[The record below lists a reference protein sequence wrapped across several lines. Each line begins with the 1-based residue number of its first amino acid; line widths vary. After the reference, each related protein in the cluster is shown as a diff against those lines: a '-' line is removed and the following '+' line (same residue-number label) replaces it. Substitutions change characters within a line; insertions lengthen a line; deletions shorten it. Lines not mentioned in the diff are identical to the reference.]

1 MNVSSSLTCDSND
14 NNQITLQWTPPTN
27 TSVVITHYELT
38 GLPQYATCSPGPCDM
53 INDTNTTLTGLQCN
67 TSYMVS
73 VRAVSDSCAGN
84 GTFSDPIEIL
94 FHPKPIATITAGV
107 SCSIGIH
114 DHQEISASFILHKN
128 KGHIWIRFFVLL
140 REVV

>member
-14 NNQITLQWTPPTN
+14 NNQVTLQWTPPTS
-27 TSVVITHYELT
+27 TSVVITHYELA

-53 INDTNTTLTGLQCN
+53 INATNTTLTGLQCN

-94 FHPKPIATITAGV
+94 FHPKPIATTTTTITAGV
-107 SCSIGIH
+107 SCSIGTFH
-114 DHQEISASFILHKN
+114 YT
-128 KGHIWIRFFVLL
+128 HINFKACTVEPLN
-140 REVV
+140 

>member
-27 TSVVITHYELT
+27 TSVVITHYELA
-38 GLPQYATCSPGPCDM
+38 GLPQYATCSPGPCDT
-53 INDTNTTLTGLQCN
+53 INATNTTLTGLQCN

-73 VRAVSDSCAGN
+73 VRAVSDSCV

-94 FHPKPIATITAGV
+94 FHPKPIATTTTTTTTTTGV
-107 SCSIGIH
+107 SCSIGTFH
-114 DHQEISASFILHKN
+114 YTPTF
-128 KGHIWIRFFVLL
+128 
-140 REVV
+140 